1 MERHLPDSRLGRD
14 FSAKVLKICGVP
26 IAYGDDGPS
35 TAFFLL
41 VSFSRFRFRLS
52 QESVEACLSAIL
64 GGTSCNFAAL
74 QLENQIFRFRV
85 SCKRAGFL
93 VLDLV
98 SFACDSFKLA
108 FHLCNDVGFQAA
120 LAFSK
125 IDSGPS

>member
-1 MERHLPDSRLGRD
+1 MERHLPDPRLGRD

-52 QESVEACLSAIL
+52 PESVEACLSAIL

-74 QLENQIFRFRV
+74 
-85 SCKRAGFL
+85 
-93 VLDLV
+93 
-98 SFACDSFKLA
+98 
-108 FHLCNDVGFQAA
+108 
-120 LAFSK
+120 
-125 IDSGPS
+125 